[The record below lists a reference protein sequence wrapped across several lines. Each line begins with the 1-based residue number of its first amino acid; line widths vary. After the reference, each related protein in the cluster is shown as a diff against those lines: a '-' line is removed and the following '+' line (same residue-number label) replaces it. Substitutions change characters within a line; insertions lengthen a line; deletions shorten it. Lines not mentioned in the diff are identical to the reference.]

1 MAYWQITND
10 QLERFGRDGFLLVP
24 NLLNDQE
31 TENLVAACRG
41 DRKIRD
47 EVVFDHADPSGKP
60 VQLTAWNHPGDDI
73 YGTISRC
80 ERIVNAIER
89 MLDDE
94 VYHYHSKMILKEARE
109 GGAWEWHQDY
119 GYWYNNGCLYPDLV
133 SVSIAIDRATRE
145 NGCMQLVAGS
155 HKLGRIEHG
164 NYDGRIS
171 ADPER
176 TAEVLKRLELVYAQM
191 DPGDGLFF
199 HANTLHRSDAN
210 RTEAPRW
217 SLICCYNARRND
229 PYKDSVHPGYTPL
242 EKLPDAA
249 VGEIGSRTSHS
260 EKPFVR
266 PEGEGGDAFKDKT

>member
-89 MLDDE
+89 ML
-94 VYHYHSKMILKEARE
+94 L
-109 GGAWEWHQDY
+109 
-119 GYWYNNGCLYPDLV
+119 LV
-133 SVSIAIDRATRE
+133 QQRLSLPRSRQRFH
-145 NGCMQLVAGS
+145 C
-155 HKLGRIEHG
+155 HRPG
-164 NYDGRIS
+164 NS
-171 ADPER
+171 
-176 TAEVLKRLELVYAQM
+176 
-191 DPGDGLFF
+191 
-199 HANTLHRSDAN
+199 
-210 RTEAPRW
+210 
-217 SLICCYNARRND
+217 
-229 PYKDSVHPGYTPL
+229 
-242 EKLPDAA
+242 
-249 VGEIGSRTSHS
+249 
-260 EKPFVR
+260 
-266 PEGEGGDAFKDKT
+266 